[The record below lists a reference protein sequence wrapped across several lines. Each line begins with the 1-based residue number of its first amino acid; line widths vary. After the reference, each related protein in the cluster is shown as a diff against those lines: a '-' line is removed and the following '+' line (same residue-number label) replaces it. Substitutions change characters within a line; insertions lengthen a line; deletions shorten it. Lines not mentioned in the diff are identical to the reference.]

1 MTEFLKTELTLS
13 SFRKSGF
20 IPEEFPCKK
29 YLIYLQLLSEW
40 NRAYNLTAIT
50 EPKQMIIDHIIN
62 SLSVLPYIKGIH
74 CLDIGTGA
82 GLPGVILALSQPQK
96 KWVLLDSVQK
106 KIRFLRHI
114 KHEFRMENIEIVQSR
129 IEAYRPETEFDT
141 LVCRAFAPLKRLMDQ
156 TQHLITSSNQLL
168 AIKGETVGD
177 EIRELSSSNYQ
188 IKLFDLSSSD
198 SGAKSKLVK
207 IQKVN

>member
-1 MTEFLKTELTLS
+1 MRDLLEGEL
-13 SFRKSGF
+13 RKLGF
-20 IPEEFPCKK
+20 VPEKYPCKK

>member
-1 MTEFLKTELTLS
+1 MRDLLEGEL
-13 SFRKSGF
+13 RKLGF
-20 IPEEFPCKK
+20 VPEKYPCKK

-114 KHEFRMENIEIVQSR
+114 KHELSMANIEIVQSR
-129 IEAYRPETEFDT
+129 IELYRPETEFDT
-141 LVCRAFAPLKRLMDQ
+141 LVCRAFAPLKRLIDQ

-168 AIKGETVGD
+168 AIKGETAGD
-177 EIRELSSSNYQ
+177 EIRGLSESNYQ
-188 IKLFDLSSSD
+188 IELLDLPPID
-198 SGAKSKLVK
+198 SGVKSKLVK

>member
-1 MTEFLKTELTLS
+1 MRDLLEGEI
-13 SFRKSGF
+13 RKLGF
-20 IPEEFPCKK
+20 VPEKFPCKK

-40 NRAYNLTAIT
+40 NKTYNLTAIT
-50 EPKQMIIDHIIN
+50 EPKQMVTNHIIN
-62 SLSVLPYIKGIH
+62 SLFVLPYIKGMH

-114 KHEFRMENIEIVQSR
+114 KHELRTENIEIVQSR

-141 LVCRAFAPLKRLMDQ
+141 LICRAFAPLKRLIDQ
-156 TQHLITSSNQLL
+156 TQHLITPNNQLL
-168 AIKGETVGD
+168 AIKGETAD
-177 EIRELSSSNYQ
+177 EEIRELSGSNYQ
-188 IKLFDLSSSD
+188 IELVDLPPQD
-198 SGAKSKLVK
+198 LGKKSKLVK

>member
-1 MTEFLKTELTLS
+1 MWDLLEDEI
-13 SFRKSGF
+13 RKLGF
-20 IPEEFPCKK
+20 VPGMFPCSK
-29 YLIYLQLLSEW
+29 YLLYLQLLSVW
-40 NRAYNLTAIT
+40 NKTYNLTAVT
-50 EPKQMIIDHIIN
+50 EPRQMVTNHIIN
-62 SLSVLPYIKGIH
+62 SLSVLPYIKGAH

>member
-1 MTEFLKTELTLS
+1 MRDLLEGEL
-13 SFRKSGF
+13 RKSGF

-40 NRAYNLTAIT
+40 NKAYNLTAII
-50 EPKQMIIDHIIN
+50 EPRQMVTDNIVN
-62 SLSVLPYIKGIH
+62 SLSVLSYIKGAH

-82 GLPGVILALSQPQK
+82 GLPGIILALSQPQK

-114 KHEFRMENIEIVQSR
+114 KHELSMANIEIVQSR
-129 IEAYRPETEFDT
+129 IELYRPETEFDT
-141 LVCRAFAPLKRLMDQ
+141 LVCRAFAPLKRLIDQ

-168 AIKGETVGD
+168 AIKGETAGD
-177 EIRELSSSNYQ
+177 EIRGLSESNYQ
-188 IKLFDLSSSD
+188 IELLDLPPID
-198 SGAKSKLVK
+198 SGVKSKLVK

>member
-1 MTEFLKTELTLS
+1 MRDLLEGEL
-13 SFRKSGF
+13 RKSGF

-40 NRAYNLTAIT
+40 NKAYNLTAII
-50 EPKQMIIDHIIN
+50 EPRQMVTDNIVN
-62 SLSVLPYIKGIH
+62 SLSVLPYIKGAH

-106 KIRFLRHI
+106 KIRFIRHI
-114 KHEFRMENIEIVQSR
+114 KHELSMANIEIVQSR
-129 IEAYRPETEFDT
+129 IELYRPETEFGT
-141 LVCRAFAPLKRLMDQ
+141 LICRAFAPLKRLIDQ
-156 TQHLITSSNQLL
+156 TQHLITPTNQLL
-168 AIKGETVGD
+168 AIKGETAEN
-177 EIRELSSSNYQ
+177 EIRELSESNYQ
-188 IKLFDLSSSD
+188 IELLDLPPID
-198 SGAKSKLVK
+198 SGVKSKLVK